1 MYVWKKIVFFD
12 YIGRSRVS
20 KPMHQLLLTSACRRR
35 RRRREM
41 TDDEVGHLY
50 HILQRAFGIGSTSTS
65 TVLLSLLCPS
75 ILLLH
80 CTQNVPFSLYKIQV
94 QLHYYSVPAKQLLY
108 PIPNFAAWSY
118 PPFFACAL
126 LWLLRLFLMGHV
138 HGHGQRI
145 FGPCCACASGHKIS
159 YPYHLRIVHHRKCM
173 ARTCSNHCS
182 CAYMCS
188 IGNAILTIQRDVTT

>member
-1 MYVWKKIVFFD
+1 MCPKTFLWFLFFEL
-12 YIGRSRVS
+12 RSWAIKQEMFLVS
-20 KPMHQLLLTSACRRR
+20 AFAFALIWSTLLWHLHNVCTFGKRLFFWLYRSVAGFQTHAPTSPHVCMQTTTTT
-35 RRRREM
+35 REM

-50 HILQRAFGIGSTSTS
+50 HILQRAFGVGSTSTS

-118 PPFFACAL
+118 PPFFACVL
-126 LWLLRLFLMGHV
+126 L
-138 HGHGQRI
+138 
-145 FGPCCACASGHKIS
+145 
-159 YPYHLRIVHHRKCM
+159 
-173 ARTCSNHCS
+173 
-182 CAYMCS
+182 
-188 IGNAILTIQRDVTT
+188 